1 MFPQVNKELFGL
13 KLKCS
18 KGKGINYYF
27 LIFVNLT
34 VLELYFIVPD
44 N

>member
-13 KLKCS
+13 KLKYK
-18 KGKGINYYF
+18 KGKDINYSF
-27 LIFVNLT
+27 LIFVNLIF
-34 VLELYFIVPD
+34 LDLYFMIPD